1 MQQARLAN
9 AVECKAEVGLRAIAM
24 RMGVQLSNEALHLT
38 NNSREM
44 SEGGEER
51 GYEEGVVSALSPPH
65 SRVVFR

>member
-38 NNSREM
+38 TI
-44 SEGGEER
+44 GGH
-51 GYEEGVVSALSPPH
+51 GGNLSGIQRQSTDPH
-65 SRVVFR
+65 